1 MLDYLKSNK
10 EVQADK
16 LKLLLGDN
24 WRSTARE
31 LIKKELVD
39 VNEIELEKLNLSR
52 DGDFSVNPPHQ
63 LTDEQ
68 QQCLVEIEDNFNQS
82 DLRPILLHG
91 ITGSGKTEVY
101 LSVIAPFLEAKK
113 QVLVLI
119 PEIGLTPQ
127 LLSRFRRY
135 FPDSNIDCLHSGL
148 ADGERT
154 RVWLGAK
161 TGNIDIVIG
170 TRSAVFTPLL
180 NPGMI
185 LIDEE
190 HDASF
195 KQQEGFLYQGRD
207 MAIKRA
213 YDLGIPILLGS
224 ATPSLESL
232 YNVEKGRYHYLC
244 LNNRPGASNPPD
256 IALQDIRTLPLDAG
270 ISSLMMTDIR
280 QHLDNNNQV
289 MLFLN
294 RRGFAPVLMCQDCGW
309 HAVCNHCDM
318 GMTYHAAMGKVICH
332 HCGFEERVKT
342 TCPDCN
348 STKLTT
354 QGQGTERIEEVLNT
368 HFPEIPVIRIDRD
381 STSRKGSLE
390 KKLEVVNNG
399 DPVILIGTQMLTK
412 GHDFPKLTLVGILDV
427 DQALFSMDYRA
438 HERLAQQVLQVAG
451 RAGRG
456 EAKGR
461 VILQTSQPQ
470 HPMLL
475 SLLAQGYSAT
485 AQQILNER
493 KLWNYPPLGCQALVR
508 VNALDL
514 QLAQKF
520 INTLST
526 DLTSINS
533 EKVMLLGPMPSPLAR
548 RAKRYRFQ
556 LLISAEKRGD
566 LHGFLHSV
574 LHIISKIRRTGGVR
588 WVIDVDPVD
597 FLLKVEDKSYD
608 SRLEKLEA
616 DINASIEKRKSRL
629 DRLPKPDYPEEL
641 PVADRRDEIIK
652 TIKENQVTI
661 ICGETWKRGR
671 WHHWSYATSS
681 YCREKCSMHVS
692 QKSLKTE
699 LGSIVGYKVRFHDQ
713 LKDDSYIKLM
723 TDGILLAEIRNDRY
737 LNQYDTLIIDEAHE
751 RSLNIDFLL
760 GYLRWLLPRRKD
772 LKDGD
777 APIINV
783 SGRTF
788 PVEIR
793 YNPLIPD
800 VKKSD
805 EIKSPANQEEA
816 KEKDMLQ
823 AIVDCHR

>member
-1 MLDYLKSNK
+1 MPILNADYAKNVIVVKRGKGAGFSGIENHLFFADNTRMLYGDGQAVANELSLSEENIPVVVRVAIQRPLYKLLDYSCSSKIQPEPGCRVKVSLGNSIITAIVVETGCESEFESLKPIQEIIDHSPLIDQQLLGKERHFQKLKFGNPTSKAFELADTDLNRAPKQRLMLDYLKSNK

-597 FLLKVEDKSYD
+597 FL
-608 SRLEKLEA
+608 
-616 DINASIEKRKSRL
+616 
-629 DRLPKPDYPEEL
+629 
-641 PVADRRDEIIK
+641 
-652 TIKENQVTI
+652 
-661 ICGETWKRGR
+661 
-671 WHHWSYATSS
+671 
-681 YCREKCSMHVS
+681 
-692 QKSLKTE
+692 
-699 LGSIVGYKVRFHDQ
+699 
-713 LKDDSYIKLM
+713 
-723 TDGILLAEIRNDRY
+723 
-737 LNQYDTLIIDEAHE
+737 
-751 RSLNIDFLL
+751 
-760 GYLRWLLPRRKD
+760 
-772 LKDGD
+772 
-777 APIINV
+777 
-783 SGRTF
+783 
-788 PVEIR
+788 
-793 YNPLIPD
+793 
-800 VKKSD
+800 
-805 EIKSPANQEEA
+805 
-816 KEKDMLQ
+816 
-823 AIVDCHR
+823 